1 MRETIVNKL
10 EGNTDNL
17 CCYMREM
24 KGKIHFEV
32 GSCIDVIKCNITVLT
47 KSCDLLRE
55 EGEKTKLREIVAK
68 EWALYLEH
76 EILAFSHIDIR
87 LSNYKEN
94 FTRVEKVYKK
104 LRAYEKLSQLGK
116 EFDTPIN

>member
-1 MRETIVNKL
+1 MAGEEQN
-10 EGNTDNL
+10 EGL
-17 CCYMREM
+17 LSRQE
-24 KGKIHFEV
+24 
-32 GSCIDVIKCNITVLT
+32 
-47 KSCDLLRE
+47 DLRRRDHAKRE
-55 EGEKTKLREIVAK
+55 EGEKTKLREIIAK

-94 FTRVEKVYKK
+94 FTRVEKVYNK
-104 LRAYEKLSQLGK
+104 LRTYEKLSQLGK